1 MKLNPDRCIRYL
13 ACVAA
18 ALLLLIAPACSRGS
32 ASNAGTSSSKVDLT
46 RAALRLQEMVKN
58 PPGPFHVSFTET
70 SSKSSSDQ
78 HVMST
83 EGDVTP
89 ATIDYTERETEH
101 GQTSTNTKHVARGQ
115 MSEMELDM
123 HFMVPVP
130 WHGELMAAGDAT
142 KPVGHESVN
151 GYDTMK
157 YSIDTANEPPAEKA
171 TFSKMMLDNDY
182 KITGTAWVAKDSGA
196 LVKYVVDMEENGKD
210 GSAKRT
216 HFEGNVV
223 RR

>member
-1 MKLNPDRCIRYL
+1 MKLNPDRYIRIL
-13 ACVAA
+13 ACAA
-18 ALLLLIAPACSRGS
+18 AGVLLVIAPACSSGS
-32 ASNAGTSSSKVDLT
+32 SSNAETSPSKIDLT

-58 PPGPFHVSFTET
+58 PPGPFHVSFSET

-89 ATIDYTERETEH
+89 TTVDYTERETEH

-123 HFMVPVP
+123 QFMVPVP
-130 WHGELMAAGDAT
+130 WHGELIAAKDAT
-142 KPVGHESVN
+142 RPAGTESVN
-151 GYDTMK
+151 GYDTLK

-171 TFSKMMLDNDY
+171 TFSKMMLDKDY
-182 KITGTAWVAKDSGA
+182 KITGTAWVAKDNGA
-196 LVKYVVDMEENGKD
+196 LVKWAIDMDENGKD
-210 GSAKRT
+210 GSVKRT

-223 RR
+223 NR